1 MKHPP
6 RNIDQSCFDWQKII
20 LQKTDMPSNAKYLA
34 LYMASYMNMNR
45 DVAWPSQKTIER
57 ETGLAHATI
66 LKWLDFL
73 VEEGWLAKQSGSRIE
88 SNRYWI
94 SFPNEVGQSL
104 TYVNQREEVGQPLT
118 SNNNTITNTI
128 IRDKKFKPPTVKEV
142 QEYSSTIDAER
153 FCDFYESKG
162 WMVGKNKMKDF
173 KAAIRNWERN
183 NEKRNNQPKAGGNS
197 GQLERKL
204 TPAERTAAKRKSLG
218 ERNASNLG
226 AVAADERDVW
236 TPVGLT
242 TRG

>member
-57 ETGLAHATI
+57 ETRLAHATI

-183 NEKRNNQPKAGGNS
+183 NDKRDNQSKAGGNT
-197 GQLERKL
+197 GQPERKL
-204 TPAERTAAKRKSLG
+204 TPAQRTAAKRKALG

-226 AVAADERDVW
+226 AMATNERDVR

-242 TRG
+242 AG

>member
-1 MKHPP
+1 
-6 RNIDQSCFDWQKII
+6 
-20 LQKTDMPSNAKYLA
+20 MPSNAKYLA

-94 SFPNEVGQSL
+94 SFPNEVGQLL
-104 TYVNQREEVGQPLT
+104 TYVNQREKVGQPLT

-128 IRDKKFKPPTVKEV
+128 IRDKKFKPPTVQEV

-183 NEKRNNQPKAGGNS
+183 NDKRDNQSKAGGNT
-197 GQLERKL
+197 GQPERKL
-204 TPAERTAAKRKSLG
+204 TPAQRTAAKRKALG

-226 AVAADERDVW
+226 AMATNERDVR

-242 TRG
+242 AG

>member
-1 MKHPP
+1 
-6 RNIDQSCFDWQKII
+6 
-20 LQKTDMPSNAKYLA
+20 MPSNAKYLA

-94 SFPNEVGQSL
+94 SFPNEVGQLL

-128 IRDKKFKPPTVKEV
+128 IRDKKFKPPTVQEV

-183 NEKRNNQPKAGGNS
+183 NDKRDNQSKAGGNT
-197 GQLERKL
+197 GQPERKL
-204 TPAERTAAKRKSLG
+204 TPAQRTAAKRKALG

-226 AVAADERDVW
+226 AMATNERDVR

-242 TRG
+242 AG

>member
-1 MKHPP
+1 
-6 RNIDQSCFDWQKII
+6 
-20 LQKTDMPSNAKYLA
+20 MPSNAKYLA

-73 VEEGWLAKQSGSRIE
+73 VQEGWLAKQSGSRTE

-128 IRDKKFKPPTVKEV
+128 IRERKFKPPTVNEV
-142 QEYSSTIDAER
+142 KEYSATIDAER
-153 FCDFYESKG
+153 FVDFYESKG

-173 KAAIRNWERN
+173 KAAVRNWERN
-183 NEKRNNQPKAGGNS
+183 NDKQGNRASKIREIKTGGIAEKHIN
-197 GQLERKL
+197 
-204 TPAERTAAKRKSLG
+204 
-218 ERNASNLG
+218 
-226 AVAADERDVW
+226 
-236 TPVGLT
+236 
-242 TRG
+242 

>member
-128 IRDKKFKPPTVKEV
+128 IRDKKFKPPTVQEV

-162 WMVGKNKMKDF
+162 WMVGKNRMKDF

-183 NEKRNNQPKAGGNS
+183 NDKRDNQSKAGGNT
-197 GQLERKL
+197 GQPERKL
-204 TPAERTAAKRKSLG
+204 TPAQRTAAKRKALG

-226 AVAADERDVW
+226 AMATNERDVR

-242 TRG
+242 AG

>member
-128 IRDKKFKPPTVKEV
+128 IRDKKFKPPTVQEV

-153 FCDFYESKG
+153 FCDFYGSKG

-183 NEKRNNQPKAGGNS
+183 NDKRDNQSKAGGNT
-197 GQLERKL
+197 GQPERKL
-204 TPAERTAAKRKSLG
+204 TPAQRTAAKRKALG

-226 AVAADERDVW
+226 AMATNERDVR

-242 TRG
+242 AG

>member
-20 LQKTDMPSNAKYLA
+20 LKKTDMPSNAKYLA

-128 IRDKKFKPPTVKEV
+128 IRDKKFKPPTVQEV

-153 FCDFYESKG
+153 FCDFYGSKG

-183 NEKRNNQPKAGGNS
+183 NDKRDNQSKAGGNT
-197 GQLERKL
+197 GQPERKL
-204 TPAERTAAKRKSLG
+204 TPAQRTAAKRKALG

-226 AVAADERDVW
+226 AMATNERDVR

-242 TRG
+242 AG

>member
-20 LQKTDMPSNAKYLA
+20 LKKTDMPSNAKYLA

-128 IRDKKFKPPTVKEV
+128 IRDKKFKPPTVQEV

-183 NEKRNNQPKAGGNS
+183 NDKRDNQSKAGGNT
-197 GQLERKL
+197 GQPERKL
-204 TPAERTAAKRKSLG
+204 TPAQRTAAKRKALG

-226 AVAADERDVW
+226 AMATNERDVR

-242 TRG
+242 AG

>member
-73 VEEGWLAKQSGSRIE
+73 VQEGWLAKQSGSRTE

-128 IRDKKFKPPTVKEV
+128 IRERKFKPPTVNEV
-142 QEYSSTIDAER
+142 KEYSATIDAER
-153 FCDFYESKG
+153 FVDFYESKG

-173 KAAIRNWERN
+173 KAAVRNWERN
-183 NEKRNNQPKAGGNS
+183 NDKQGNRASKIREIKTGGIAEKHIN
-197 GQLERKL
+197 
-204 TPAERTAAKRKSLG
+204 
-218 ERNASNLG
+218 
-226 AVAADERDVW
+226 
-236 TPVGLT
+236 
-242 TRG
+242 

>member
-20 LQKTDMPSNAKYLA
+20 LKKTDMPSNAKYLA

-94 SFPNEVGQSL
+94 SFPNEVGQLL

-128 IRDKKFKPPTVKEV
+128 IRDKKFKPPTVQEV

-162 WMVGKNKMKDF
+162 WMVGKNRMKDF

-183 NEKRNNQPKAGGNS
+183 NDKRDNQSKAGGNT
-197 GQLERKL
+197 GQPERKL
-204 TPAERTAAKRKSLG
+204 TPAQRTAAKRKALG

-226 AVAADERDVW
+226 AMATNERDVR

-242 TRG
+242 AG

>member
-128 IRDKKFKPPTVKEV
+128 IRDKKFKPPTPNEV

-153 FCDFYESKG
+153 FCDFYQSKG
-162 WMVGKNKMKDF
+162 WLVGKNKMKCW
-173 KAAIRNWERN
+173 KSAVRNWERN
-183 NEKRNNQPKAGGNS
+183 NEKRDNQSKISGNT
-197 GQLERKL
+197 GQPQRKL
-204 TPAERTAAKRKSLG
+204 TPAERTRAKRQAL
-218 ERNASNLG
+218 RDRRLASNLG
-226 AVAADERDVW
+226 VLVENE
-236 TPVGLT
+236 
-242 TRG
+242 

>member
-73 VEEGWLAKQSGSRIE
+73 VEEGWLAKQSGSRIK

-128 IRDKKFKPPTVKEV
+128 IRDKKFKPPTVQEV
-142 QEYSSTIDAER
+142 EEYSSTIDAER

-162 WMVGKNKMKDF
+162 WLIGKNKMKCW
-173 KAAIRNWERN
+173 KSAARNWERN
-183 NEKRNNQPKAGGNS
+183 SK
-197 GQLERKL
+197 
-204 TPAERTAAKRKSLG
+204 KSDKTG
-218 ERNASNLG
+218 
-226 AVAADERDVW
+226 
-236 TPVGLT
+236 TT
-242 TRG
+242 TRATSIEHDLTDKTWAGL

>member
-73 VEEGWLAKQSGSRIE
+73 VEEGWLAKQSGSRIK

-128 IRDKKFKPPTVKEV
+128 IRDKKFKPPTVQEV
-142 QEYSSTIDAER
+142 EEYSSTIDAER

-162 WMVGKNKMKDF
+162 WLIGKNKMKCW
-173 KAAIRNWERN
+173 KSAARNWERN
-183 NEKRNNQPKAGGNS
+183 SK
-197 GQLERKL
+197 
-204 TPAERTAAKRKSLG
+204 KSDKTG
-218 ERNASNLG
+218 
-226 AVAADERDVW
+226 
-236 TPVGLT
+236 TT
-242 TRG
+242 TRATSIEQDLTDKSWAGL

>member
-20 LQKTDMPSNAKYLA
+20 LKKTDMPSNAKYLA

-94 SFPNEVGQSL
+94 SFPNEVGQLL
-104 TYVNQREEVGQPLT
+104 TYVNQREKVGQPLT

-128 IRDKKFKPPTVKEV
+128 IRDKKFKPPTVQEV

-183 NEKRNNQPKAGGNS
+183 NDKRDNQSKAGGNT
-197 GQLERKL
+197 GQPERKL
-204 TPAERTAAKRKSLG
+204 TPAQRTAAKRKALG

-226 AVAADERDVW
+226 AMATNERDVR

-242 TRG
+242 AG

>member
-20 LQKTDMPSNAKYLA
+20 LKKTDMPSNAKYLA

-94 SFPNEVGQSL
+94 SFPNEVGQLL

-128 IRDKKFKPPTVKEV
+128 IRDKKFKPPTVQEV

-183 NEKRNNQPKAGGNS
+183 NDKRDNQSKAGGNT
-197 GQLERKL
+197 GQPERKL
-204 TPAERTAAKRKSLG
+204 TPAQRTAAKRKALG

-226 AVAADERDVW
+226 AMATNERDVR

-242 TRG
+242 AG

>member
-20 LQKTDMPSNAKYLA
+20 LKKTDMPSNAKYLA

-94 SFPNEVGQSL
+94 SFPNEVGQLL

-128 IRDKKFKPPTVKEV
+128 IRDKKFKPPTVQEV

-153 FCDFYESKG
+153 FCDFYGSKG

-183 NEKRNNQPKAGGNS
+183 NDKRDNQSKAGGNT
-197 GQLERKL
+197 GQPERKL
-204 TPAERTAAKRKSLG
+204 TPAQRTAAKRKALG

-226 AVAADERDVW
+226 AMATNERDVR

-242 TRG
+242 AG

>member
-128 IRDKKFKPPTVKEV
+128 IRDKKFKPPTVQEV

-183 NEKRNNQPKAGGNS
+183 NDKRDNQSKAGGNT
-197 GQLERKL
+197 GQPERKL
-204 TPAERTAAKRKSLG
+204 TPAQRTAAKRKALG

-226 AVAADERDVW
+226 AMATNERDVR

-242 TRG
+242 AG

>member
-128 IRDKKFKPPTVKEV
+128 IRDKKFKPPTVQEV
-142 QEYSSTIDAER
+142 EEYSSTIDAER

-162 WMVGKNKMKDF
+162 WLIGKNKMKCW
-173 KAAIRNWERN
+173 KSAARNWERN
-183 NEKRNNQPKAGGNS
+183 SK
-197 GQLERKL
+197 
-204 TPAERTAAKRKSLG
+204 KSDKT
-218 ERNASNLG
+218 
-226 AVAADERDVW
+226 V
-236 TPVGLT
+236 TT
-242 TRG
+242 TRATSIEQDLTDKSWAGL

>member
-1 MKHPP
+1 M
-6 RNIDQSCFDWQKII
+6 
-20 LQKTDMPSNAKYLA
+20 
-34 LYMASYMNMNR
+34 
-45 DVAWPSQKTIER
+45 
-57 ETGLAHATI
+57 
-66 LKWLDFL
+66 LDFL

-94 SFPNEVGQSL
+94 SFPNEVGQLL

-128 IRDKKFKPPTVKEV
+128 IRDKKFKPPTVQEV

-183 NEKRNNQPKAGGNS
+183 NDKRDNQSKAGGNT
-197 GQLERKL
+197 GQPERKL
-204 TPAERTAAKRKSLG
+204 TPAQRTAAKRKALG

-226 AVAADERDVW
+226 AMATNERDVR

-242 TRG
+242 AG